1 VEVASGL
8 CEILRLMDESI
19 PENAL
24 TSRLLRKVGTVV
36 NSAGLSPEET
46 ASVLRTHSPDG
57 VLVSAKRTSFSSR

>member
-1 VEVASGL
+1 
-8 CEILRLMDESI
+8 MDESI